1 MLVCVRV
8 CGWCVFLLG
17 TAAVQTE
24 FPKIGFINT
33 SKTGAIS
40 KGGERDREAPR
51 RLCSSLCRV
60 LLTLVFPQFSSMIAS
75 IHDIW
80 KPQVTHSSLE
90 RELWEVI
97 HRYNINAKFIFVL
110 PGVMHNFNL
119 QKHQNKIDKLDKEN
133 VQIVRKKAKCGKA
146 LAVVTNCWSFRGISI
161 KKHLFLRPKC
171 KKEKKE
177 VACLGANFHFNILV
191 STHGCGPLSASPGS
205 AAEQHPCGFTA

>member
-1 MLVCVRV
+1 MRATHNIRSSCACLCVRV

-60 LLTLVFPQFSSMIAS
+60 LLTLVCPQFSSMIAS

-90 RELWEVI
+90 KELWEVI
-97 HRYNINAKFIFVL
+97 RRYLRFFLLFLVWFYRALKMFVRYHWFYNIQGKCPTFRHAYEKFT
-110 PGVMHNFNL
+110 
-119 QKHQNKIDKLDKEN
+119 
-133 VQIVRKKAKCGKA
+133 RA
-146 LAVVTNCWSFRGISI
+146 
-161 KKHLFLRPKC
+161 
-171 KKEKKE
+171 E
-177 VACLGANFHFNILV
+177 VIW
-191 STHGCGPLSASPGS
+191 T
-205 AAEQHPCGFTA
+205 